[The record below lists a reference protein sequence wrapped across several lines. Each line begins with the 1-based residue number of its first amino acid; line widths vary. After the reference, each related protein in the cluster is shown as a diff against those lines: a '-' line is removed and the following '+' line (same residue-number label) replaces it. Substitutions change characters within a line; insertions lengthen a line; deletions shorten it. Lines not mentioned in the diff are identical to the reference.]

1 MTDTAPP
8 TDIVDRVTNPG
19 PTHGF
24 TAHETID
31 AFLDELNR
39 LGRDRQHALD
49 ALHDFIR
56 HHPDHEPDV
65 DLNRA
70 MLALL
75 R

>member
-1 MTDTAPP
+1 MPDTPP
-8 TDIVDRVTNPG
+8 IDIVDRHKTKPR
-19 PTHGF
+19 HGF

-49 ALHDFIR
+49 ALHAFVR
-56 HHPDHEPDV
+56 AHPEHEPDI